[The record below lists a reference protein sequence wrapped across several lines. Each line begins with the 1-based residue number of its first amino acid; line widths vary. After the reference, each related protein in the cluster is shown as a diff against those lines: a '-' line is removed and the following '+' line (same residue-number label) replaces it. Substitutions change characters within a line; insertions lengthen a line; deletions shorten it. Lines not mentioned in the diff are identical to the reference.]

1 MGDITK
7 GIVEHGRRINI
18 CRKLQIVGSCSY
30 VTLYWDVILTRPPSI
45 LSTVTQPHQTSR
57 LDWAGLGWAG
67 RAAPLFELL
76 LNARLASAAAAVVA
90 VPLGCAEVQ
99 ESEYEHV
106 NTEHR
111 KPRRSGG
118 ARGWARLGAQG
129 PSSLTRRHT
138 AACNRTL

>member
-1 MGDITK
+1 MLLC
-7 GIVEHGRRINI
+7 IV
-18 CRKLQIVGSCSY
+18 
-30 VTLYWDVILTRPPSI
+30 YWDVILTRPPSIFI

-138 AACNRTL
+138 AAWGSNRTL